1 MPATATKKPAASRR
15 TAAPQPAPART
26 TIVPN
31 FADLQNLMEMQNR
44 MTVLSAKL
52 PRKSL
57 FDGIPAGASPYYFYS
72 MTGTKD

>member
-1 MPATATKKPAASRR
+1 MPATAAKKPSPRR
-15 TAAPQPAPART
+15 TAAPQPAVVRT

-31 FADLQNLMEMQNR
+31 FANLQHLMEMQNR

-72 MTGTKD
+72 MAERKE

>member
-1 MPATATKKPAASRR
+1 MPATAVKKPAPRR
-15 TAAPQPAPART
+15 SVAPQSAVVRT

-72 MTGTKD
+72 MTGRKG

>member
-1 MPATATKKPAASRR
+1 MPATAAKKLAPRSA
-15 TAAPQPAPART
+15 AAPQPAVVRT

-72 MTGTKD
+72 MTGRKG